1 MRMRMRYTK
10 EKLYELLPAIYRQR
24 DIQNGKPLEALL
36 GIIAEQVEV
45 LENDIACF
53 YENQFIESCDEWVVP
68 YIGDLVG
75 ARILRQVG
83 NATAATSSTISQ
95 RAWVANTIRYRQGKG
110 TARILEQIARD
121 VTGWNAHVVEFF
133 QILSTTQ
140 NLNHLRLQNTRIDIR
155 DPDTLELLNTPF
167 DTIPH
172 TIDVRNI
179 TSRRGYHNIPNIG
192 IFLWRLQA
200 YEARNVPAFDLGEGR
215 FTFSQLGYDMPL
227 FNAPT
232 TETTTSVTLS
242 SNNNITADDETKVP
256 GLIRRFA
263 LYNHLEDYYSSRG
276 RERSIKIMVDG
287 KTVSADGIVVC
298 DLEDWIHRP
307 PSGKVAVDPERGR
320 ISFPT
325 NEIPNEDVHV
335 TYYYGFSSDLGGGF
349 YRRPELNLL
358 LPQVKTYTISK
369 LKLESDAFLSIEDA
383 TSQWEVDGKP
393 NAIFKI
399 LDSEFYEIPHALSLP
414 ENRTVAILSA
424 QNQRPVIRVRPE
436 GEEEEG
442 AIESSLQITGGGDG
456 SHLIFDGL
464 LLDLRLRITEE
475 LHELE
480 LHHCTVVPR
489 EEASL
494 SYEDKYTLH
503 VSLDRTIC
511 GTIILKGSEEAEN
524 QESELRIIDSIV
536 DGRQSAAN
544 APESENDDNDNNNNA
559 KHVGIECFK
568 ALIENSTVFGGVGVV
583 LLDLASNT
591 IFTDKIKVK
600 RRQHGC
606 VRFSYIPDG
615 SEVPRRYRCQ
625 PIHSTDML
633 TAESTTTSSKKIYPQ
648 FTSERYGEPGYA
660 QLHRNVASE
669 IFEGGD
675 NGAEMGA
682 FNHLYQAHRISN
694 LELTLEEYL
703 RFGLEAGILLVD
715 GRVRRIA

>member
-1 MRMRMRYTK
+1 MSGYTK
-10 EKLYELLPAIYRQR
+10 EKLYELLPAVYRQR
-24 DIQNGKPLEALL
+24 DIENGKPLEALL
-36 GIIAEQVEV
+36 GIIAEQVEI
-45 LENDIACF
+45 LENDIACL
-53 YENQFIESCDEWVVP
+53 YENLFIETCDEWVVP

-75 ARILRQVG
+75 ARILHHAQ
-83 NATAATSSTISQ
+83 NATTTVSQ

-121 VTGWNAHVVEFF
+121 VTGWDAHVVEFF

-155 DPDTLELLNTPF
+155 DPDKLELLDTAF

-179 TSRRGYHNIPNIG
+179 TSGGGYHNIPNIG

-200 YEARNVPAFDLGEGR
+200 YEAKNVPSFDMGEGK

-232 TETTTSVTLS
+232 TETTATTMTHNNTSEE
-242 SNNNITADDETKVP
+242 IKVP

-287 KTVSADGIVVC
+287 KTVSSSRIVVC
-298 DLEDWIHRP
+298 DLEDWMHRP
-307 PSGKVAVDPERGR
+307 LSGKVAVDPERGR
-320 ISFPT
+320 ISFPI
-325 NEIPNEDVHV
+325 NEIPEDVHV

-349 YRRPELNLL
+349 YRRPELDL
-358 LPQVKTYTISK
+358 LPEAKTYTISK
-369 LKLESDAFLSIEDA
+369 LKLESESFPSIEDA
-383 TSQWEVDGKP
+383 TSQWEVDGKL

-399 LDSEFYEIPHALSLP
+399 LDSESYEISPALLLP
-414 ENRTVAILSA
+414 ENRTVAILAA
-424 QNQRPVIRVRPE
+424 QKQRPVIRVRQ
-436 GEEEEG
+436 EEEVEEES

-456 SHLIFDGL
+456 SRLILDGL
-464 LLDLRLRITEE
+464 LLDLHLRITEK
-475 LHELE
+475 LHDLE
-480 LHHCTVVPR
+480 IHHCTLVPR
-489 EEASL
+489 EEASI

-511 GTIILKGSEEAEN
+511 GSIILKGSEEAEN
-524 QESELRIIDSIV
+524 QESELKIIDSIV
-536 DGRQSAAN
+536 DGRAAN
-544 APESENDDNDNNNNA
+544 VPENENDDNNVKRMA
-559 KHVGIECFK
+559 IECFK
-568 ALIENSTVFGGVGVV
+568 ALMENSTVFGEVGVV

-591 IFTDKIKVK
+591 IFTDKVKVE

-625 PIHSTDML
+625 PAHGIDAPSM
-633 TAESTTTSSKKIYPQ
+633 AESSFKKIYPR
-648 FTSERYGEPGYA
+648 FTSERYGDPGYA
-660 QLHRNVASE
+660 QLHRDVAPE

-682 FNHLYQAHRISN
+682 FNHLYQPQRISN
-694 LELTLEEYL
+694 LKLSLEEYL

-715 GRVRRIA
+715 GRMIIL